1 PYLLLVNYFFYHG
14 KNLVIS
20 KITLTASLCYLGLLW
35 LFSIRDITLVPYALI
50 LSNILLIGILWKR
63 IGYEK

>member
-1 PYLLLVNYFFYHG
+1 MEKFSYF
-14 KNLVIS
+14 